1 VKKFLII
8 CLLLVHAAA
17 SSGTALSVHFCMG
30 DYSGV
35 GFAGDKQSKCS
46 NCGMVDK
53 KGCCHDET
61 QLIKLDAPVAKSS
74 LVEFGFSK
82 LAPISTR
89 VCLPIH
95 FFSIS
100 NGMVDAVHHKP
111 IDAGPP
117 IHVMNCHFRI

>member
-1 VKKFLII
+1 
-8 CLLLVHAAA
+8 
-17 SSGTALSVHFCMG
+17 
-30 DYSGV
+30 
-35 GFAGDKQSKCS
+35 
-46 NCGMVDK
+46 MVDK

-61 QLIKLDAPVAKSS
+61 QVIKLDAPVAKSS

-95 FFSIS
+95 VFSIS